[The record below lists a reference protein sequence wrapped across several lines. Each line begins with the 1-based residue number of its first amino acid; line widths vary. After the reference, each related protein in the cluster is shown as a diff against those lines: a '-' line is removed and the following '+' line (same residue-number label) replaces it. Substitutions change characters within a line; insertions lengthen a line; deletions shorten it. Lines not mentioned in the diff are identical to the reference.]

1 MPSPLRILGGVWSA
15 VLRRA
20 ASDRVVLAAAFVTI
34 LLAVTLLS
42 TGPIYASAVSS
53 NGLQRSLE
61 DAPTTEANVEVA
73 RPVAVDRYEEVD
85 QRVTGTV
92 QDVFRSTGATIWRSA
107 LSGSFALPDQEE
119 VRDLAVFGLFEGI
132 DEHASLQE
140 GTWPTDAPDGAVP
153 AALPVPAA
161 AALGLSVGDALV
173 LTDRLGGGEVTVR
186 IVGTYAIDDV
196 ASVYWWEDRL
206 ETDGVAS
213 GTRFT
218 VHGPFVVPREVFLS
232 ELTSSGLTAR
242 WRVAPDLDQ
251 VTVADLGPLQRGL
264 RGLDDRL
271 NEGEPSSR
279 FVRIDTRLPEI
290 LERAQRSLL
299 VTRSGVLISTVQ
311 LALLA
316 AYALLFTAGLVIEQ
330 RRVETALLRA
340 RGAAPGQ
347 VAGMALLEGLL
358 LAVPAIIV
366 GPPLAALA
374 VGVLDDVGPLAAIDL
389 RLSPEVTPDVYV
401 LATVT
406 ALSCVA
412 ALVVPTLRSAR
423 SYMQA
428 RAALGRESGP
438 GFVRRTGLDLAL
450 LVLAGVGYWQ
460 LRHYG
465 APITRDVQ
473 GALGLDPLLILAPT
487 IGLLAGAVIVLRLVP
502 LLAGA
507 AERVASTRP
516 GLVGSLGAWQLAR
529 RPGRHTR
536 AALMLVLALA
546 IGLFTASYDRTWSRS
561 QQDQADHQVGADLA
575 VTPDARFGAALSSL
589 TLASAYRDVDGVEE
603 VMPVA
608 RRSVRVAGDRRAD
621 LVAVGSDS
629 AAQVAV
635 LRPDLA
641 GASARDL
648 FAPLRDR
655 RVPIDGI
662 GLPPGTT
669 EVHAT
674 GSIAASRPIAGPDEV
689 RRQPMVLIV
698 RDADG
703 VISRVGSTQRFPPDG
718 DTHDLVFDLTQQ
730 ADGSAM
736 QAAHPLTV
744 VGMEARVLPPVGQAV
759 EATARIA
766 DVVPVVD
773 GRAGDRLPLGTVAW
787 GSMSGRLVNA
797 VAAPEVSAQ
806 GMDGTLTM
814 RISTGAAPGA
824 TSAAVVH
831 RAHAPGGTTAPVPA
845 IVNNAYVAALGAGVG
860 STATVDIGGSRVPVD
875 LVAAVEAFPTLDPET
890 PTLVLDY
897 ATLSAIDYLRDGR
910 TLTPD
915 AWWLDV
921 VDDRSAEVRER
932 LEGRPFSSRE
942 VHDRFARGRSLRS
955 DPVALGIIGALSLGF
970 VAATLFAAI
979 GFAVGAVVSARE
991 RLTEFSLL
999 RAVGLSPRQL
1009 TGWLSLEN
1017 GAVVAFSVAG
1027 GTVLG
1032 LALSWLVLPLVS
1044 LTPDALAAFPY
1055 PIVTVP
1061 WFTLLRI
1068 ELLLVGV
1075 LVVVVLVLTRLLRRV
1090 VLASALRFGEDR

>member
-1 MPSPLRILGGVWSA
+1 MTPPLRMLGGVWSA
-15 VLRRA
+15 VLHRA

-53 NGLQRSLE
+53 NGLQRSLQ
-61 DAPTTEANVEVA
+61 DAPTTEGNVQIA

-85 QRVTGTV
+85 QRVTSAV
-92 QDVFRSTGATIWRSA
+92 QDVFRPTGATISRSA

-132 DEHASLQE
+132 DERASLQQ
-140 GTWPTDAPDGAVP
+140 GRWPTGTPDDTVP

-161 AALGLSVGDALV
+161 AALDLTVGDTV
-173 LTDRLGGGEVTVR
+173 TLTDRLGGGEVTVR
-186 IVGTYAIDDV
+186 VVGTYAVDDV
-196 ASVYWWEDRL
+196 TSVYWWDDRL
-206 ETDGVAS
+206 ETEGVSS
-213 GTRFT
+213 GTTFT
-218 VHGPFVVPREVFLS
+218 VHGPFVVARDAFLS
-232 ELTSSGLTAR
+232 DLTAGGVTAR
-242 WRVAPDLDQ
+242 WRIAPDFDRL
-251 VTVADLGPLQRGL
+251 TVADLGTLERGL
-264 RGLDDRL
+264 QGLDDRL
-271 NEGEPSSR
+271 NQGEPSSR
-279 FVRIDTRLPEI
+279 FVQMDTRLPQI

-358 LAVPAIIV
+358 LAVPAVIA

-389 RLSPEVTPDVYV
+389 RLTPEITPAVYV
-401 LATVT
+401 LAAVT

-412 ALVVPTLRSAR
+412 ALVAPTLRSAR

-428 RAALGRESGP
+428 RTALGRESGP

-450 LVLAGVGYWQ
+450 LVLAGLGYWQ
-460 LRHYG
+460 LRRYG
-465 APITRDVQ
+465 TPITRDIH
-473 GALGLDPLLILAPT
+473 GTLGLDPFLILAPT
-487 IGLLAGAVIVLRLVP
+487 IGLLAGAVVVLRLVP
-502 LLAGA
+502 LLAGV
-507 AERVASTRP
+507 AERMASGRA

-575 VTPDARFGAALSSL
+575 VTPDERFGTAYSSL

-629 AAQVAV
+629 AAQVTA

-641 GASARDL
+641 GPAAGEL
-648 FAPLRDR
+648 FAPLHER
-655 RVPIDGI
+655 RVDLEGPA
-662 GLPPGTT
+662 LPPGTT
-669 EVHAT
+669 EVRAT
-674 GSIAASRPIAGPDEV
+674 GSIATSRPIAGPDEV

-703 VISRVGSTQRFPPDG
+703 VISRVDSQRFLPDG
-718 DTHDLVFDLTQQ
+718 DTHDLVFDITEE
-730 ADGSAM
+730 ADGSTL

-744 VGMEARVLPPVGQAV
+744 VGIEARILPPVGQAV

-766 DVVPVVD
+766 EVVPVVD
-773 GRAGDRLPLGTVAW
+773 GRAADRLPLETVVWA
-787 GSMSGRLVNA
+787 STSGRLVNA
-797 VAAPEVSAQ
+797 VAAPEVSTQ
-806 GMDGTLTM
+806 TSDGTLTM
-814 RISTGAAPGA
+814 RIGTGAAPGA

-831 RAHAPGGTTAPVPA
+831 RAYAPGGTTSPVPA
-845 IVNNAYVAALGAGVG
+845 IANDAYVDALGVG
-860 STATVDIGGSRVPVD
+860 PGATPTVDIGGDRIPVE
-875 LVAAVEAFPTLDPET
+875 LVAAVEAFPTLDAGT

-897 ATLSAIDYLRDGR
+897 ATLTALEYLRDGR
-910 TLTPD
+910 TVTPD

-921 VDDRSAEVRER
+921 VDDRAAEVHER

-942 VHDRFARGRSLRS
+942 VLDRFARGESLRS

-979 GFAVGAVVSARE
+979 GFAVGAIVSARE

-999 RAVGLSPRQL
+999 RAVGLSPGQL

-1017 GAVVAFSVAG
+1017 GAVVAFSVVG

-1044 LTPDALAAFPY
+1044 LTPGAVQAFPD

-1061 WFTLLRI
+1061 WLTLLRI

-1075 LVVVVLVLTRLLRRV
+1075 LVAVLFVVTRLLRRV
-1090 VLASALRFGEDR
+1090 VLASALRFGEER